1 MAETVQN
8 VAPHLPEVGF
18 LRLAEVLKLIPVS
31 KTAWFKGVSEGR
43 YPRPVKL
50 GRRAAGYRTQ
60 DVRDLIER
68 LSNGG
73 GV

>member
-1 MAETVQN
+1 MSETVQN

-18 LRLAEVLKLIPVS
+18 VRLAEVLRLVPVS

-43 YPRPVKL
+43 FPRPVKL
-50 GRRAAGYRTQ
+50 TRRASGYRVQ

-68 LSNGG
+68 LSNSE

>member
-1 MAETVQN
+1 MSETVQN

-18 LRLAEVLKLIPVS
+18 VRLAEVLRLIPVS

-43 YPRPVKL
+43 FPRPVKL
-50 GRRAAGYRTQ
+50 GRRASGYRVQ

-68 LSNGG
+68 LSNGE